1 MKKEKKKINNL
12 YVDGSNLYGT
22 QWELFGPGKY
32 LDFGSLI
39 NEIEKI
45 YKLER
50 VYFYA
55 SYSPVPKKYLKRK
68 PPSYILNER
77 LFYRSAMKHPKV
89 IFYRGHRSKTSGKE
103 KGVDMHMG
111 CDIVKDVLLNIVD
124 RVILM
129 TGDADFA
136 YPVQITKDYKK
147 KYSLFTLS
155 NRISFDMIYIVKDYF
170 VLKLKNRFKFPKIP
184 KKLISRLKVRDISEK
199 IITKQVN
206 SNQKTPYASIQGVLS
221 KH

>member
-1 MKKEKKKINNL
+1 MKKEKKKVNNL
-12 YVDGSNLYGT
+12 YVDGSNVYGA
-22 QWELFGPGKY
+22 QWELFGPSKY
-32 LDFGSLI
+32 LDFSSLI
-39 NEIEKI
+39 NIIEKI
-45 YKLER
+45 YKLKII
-50 VYFYA
+50 YFYA
-55 SYSPVPKKYLKRK
+55 SYSPVPKKYLKKK

-111 CDIVKDVLLNIVD
+111 CDIVKDVLSNVVD

-155 NRISFDMIYIVKDYF
+155 NRISFDMMYIVKDYF
-170 VLKLKNRFKFPKIP
+170 VLKLNKGFKLPKLS
-184 KKLISRLKVRDISEK
+184 KKFISRLKVCDISEK
-199 IITKQVN
+199 IVVEPVK
-206 SNQKTPYASIQGVLS
+206 
-221 KH
+221 